1 MNSLL
6 LLSMIYLI
14 REARKKAPACGA
26 NGWLNEIAVNV
37 HHSLKVIVG
46 YHNPNFLPGSRRNF
60 DDDVSNSR
68 ASIVAKEGFDYFFA

>member
-1 MNSLL
+1 MISLV

-26 NGWLNEIAVNV
+26 DRLLDEIAVNV

-46 YHNPNFLPGSRRNF
+46 YHHPNLSTRGGCDL
-60 DDDVSNSR
+60 DDDVPNSW
-68 ASIVAKEGFDYFFA
+68 ASIVTKEPFNYFFA